1 MIPSVPCM
9 VCGESHRV
17 SKCSALNPP
26 PPEGIPNP
34 NSSSQLEHSA
44 AQLAMP
50 TSDDGGGKRAGN
62 PEPDDSLSLKHKI
75 ASEQEHSQGD
85 ESQPTL
91 LEVAP

>member
-9 VCGESHRV
+9 VCGGHHRV

-34 NSSSQLEHSA
+34 
-44 AQLAMP
+44 
-50 TSDDGGGKRAGN
+50 DGGGQRAGQH
-62 PEPDDSLSLKHKI
+62 EHEDSLKHKI

-85 ESQPTL
+85 EGQPIP
-91 LEVAP
+91 LEVAL